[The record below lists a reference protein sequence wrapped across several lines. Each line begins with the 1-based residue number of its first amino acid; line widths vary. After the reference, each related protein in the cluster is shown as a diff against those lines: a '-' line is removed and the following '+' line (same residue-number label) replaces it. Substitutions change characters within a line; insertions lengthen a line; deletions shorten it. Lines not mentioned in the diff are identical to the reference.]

1 MAVCIFM
8 SSRVTDLRAGA
19 GGDEHAA
26 RMDAIYGWQRHFY
39 DLTRKY
45 YLLGRDRL
53 IRDLDVPAEGSV
65 LELGCGTGRNL
76 AAVGARYRSAR
87 LYGLDISDEMLKSA
101 RRNLRPMQGRSQVV
115 QGDATRFDA
124 RALFGRGSFE
134 RVFLS
139 YTLSMIPDWQAAIAA
154 GLEALAPGGRL
165 HIVDFGQQR
174 RLPSWFRPLLRGWL
188 ARFDVTPRV
197 DLLEQCE
204 RLAAQHGL
212 RCEVRSLYRDYAWSV
227 TLG

>member
-1 MAVCIFM
+1 MAVYIFM

-19 GGDEHAA
+19 GGDDHAT

-53 IRDLDVPAEGSV
+53 IRDLDVPAGGAV

-76 AAVGARYRSAR
+76 AAAGVRYPDAR

-101 RRNLRPMQGRSQVV
+101 RRNLRGVQGRSQVA

-124 RALFGRGSFE
+124 QALFGRDGFE

-139 YTLSMIPDWQAAIAA
+139 YTLSMIPDWQAAIEA
-154 GLEALAPGGRL
+154 GLDALAPGGRL
-165 HIVDFGQQR
+165 HVVDFGQQR
-174 RLPSWFRPLLRGWL
+174 RLPRWFRTMLRRWL
-188 ARFDVTPRV
+188 ARFDVTPRA
-197 DLLEQCE
+197 DLMDQCK
-204 RLAAQHGL
+204 RLAARRGL

>member
-1 MAVCIFM
+1 MAVYIFM

-19 GGDEHAA
+19 GGDDHAT

-53 IRDLDVPAEGSV
+53 IRDLDVPAGGAV

-76 AAVGARYRSAR
+76 AAAGVRYPDAR

-101 RRNLRPMQGRSQVV
+101 RRNLRGVQGQSQVA

-124 RALFGRGSFE
+124 QALFGRDGFE

-139 YTLSMIPDWQAAIAA
+139 YTLSMIPDWQAAIEA
-154 GLEALAPGGRL
+154 GLDALAPGGRL
-165 HIVDFGQQR
+165 HVVDFGQQR
-174 RLPSWFRPLLRGWL
+174 RLPRWFRTMLRRWL
-188 ARFDVTPRV
+188 ARFDVTPRA
-197 DLLEQCE
+197 DLMDQCK
-204 RLAAQHGL
+204 RLAARRGL